1 MTTEQAYATVGIA
14 VLSGVGIDLDHFPLA
29 RYRDGDWR
37 VLRALV
43 ANPTAAFTD
52 PTPLFVDSDID
63 ALDRLVSH
71 VVIVGVVVPLMAVV
85 SVPLSVVA
93 AVSLYVHV
101 LADLVSTRLTTVVFD
116 AEDAPTNR

>member
-1 MTTEQAYATVGIA
+1 MTTEPAYATVGIA

-52 PTPLFVDSDID
+52 PALLFVDSDID
-63 ALDRLVSH
+63 GLDRLARTAKDIEEMGGFAEEEIEESMKRARTD
-71 VVIVGVVVPLMAVV
+71 LNE
-85 SVPLSVVA
+85 
-93 AVSLYVHV
+93 SLEER
-101 LADLVSTRLTTVVFD
+101 ANQ
-116 AEDAPTNR
+116 EI